1 MLKVAKLKE
10 NSVYTFKLSSGEE
23 ILAKYKGE
31 EAGSYNLVKP
41 MALAMTQTEDG
52 KPSLGL
58 APFAATL
65 DPSSNQE
72 IPINTN
78 AVITFFEPP
87 KEIVDGYLERTSGI
101 QIAL

>member
-10 NSVYTFKLSSGEE
+10 NEVYTFKLSSGEE

-31 EAGSYNLVKP
+31 ESGNYHLVKP
-41 MALAMTQTEDG
+41 MALAMTQDEKG
-52 KPSLGL
+52 QPSLGL

-72 IPINTN
+72 IPINTSII
-78 AVITFFEPP
+78 VTYFEPP
-87 KEIVDGYLERTSGI
+87 QEIVKGYLERTSGI
-101 QIAL
+101 ALAV